1 MKIPFVKLQGN
12 GNDFILIDEMKDTHI
27 PDEMKGQFAR
37 LFCDRRFGIGGDG
50 VLVLLTSD
58 KCDVR
63 MRLIQ
68 PDESEAEMCG
78 NGIRCLVC
86 YAYEAG
92 YVGEECSVDTMA
104 GTYHVTISPDTY
116 ENEYMFRINMTKP
129 EFERE
134 KIPATGY
141 GEYEENLFGY
151 KIYAVNTGVPHA
163 VIFVDDVE
171 SLDLDEISPQ
181 IRNHESFPQGANV
194 NFVEL
199 KDKKTLKI
207 RTFERGVEGET
218 LSCGT
223 GATASAAVANKLGK
237 VGDTIE
243 VETLGGK
250 LIIEFN
256 EDVTLEGGAR
266 IVFFGEI
273 RA

>member
-1 MKIPFVKLQGN
+1 MEIPFVKLQGN
-12 GNDFILIDEMKDTHI
+12 GNDFILIDEMKDTLI

-50 VLVLLTSD
+50 VLVLLPSES
-58 KCDVR
+58 CDTR

-92 YVGEECSVDTMA
+92 YVGEECSVETPA
-104 GTYHVTISPDTY
+104 GNFNVTISPDTY
-116 ENEYMFRINMTKP
+116 ENEYMFRIKMTAP
-129 EFERE
+129 AFDSES
-134 KIPATGY
+134 IPATGAGDY
-141 GEYEENLFGY
+141 KEDLFGY
-151 KIYAVNTGVPHA
+151 TVYAANTGVPHA
-163 VIFVDDVE
+163 VIFVDDVDAIDIE
-171 SLDLDEISPQ
+171 GIAPR
-181 IRNHESFPQGANV
+181 IRKHESFPQGANV
-194 NFVEL
+194 NFVQL
-199 KDKKTLKI
+199 NDRNSLKI

-223 GATASAAVANKLGK
+223 GATASAAVARKLGK
-237 VGDTIE
+237 VDDTVE
-243 VETLGGK
+243 VETIGGK

-256 EDVTLEGGAR
+256 EDITLEGGAR